1 LESAEACVTTH
12 LPKRAAPKKDDAQA
26 SACPISPIPCR
37 CGGAAQGGD
46 TLTYWEDWVRN
57 E

>member
-26 SACPISPIPCR
+26 SVAFSPIPHR
-37 CGGAAQGGD
+37 CGGAAQGEIAR
-46 TLTYWEDWVRN
+46 YWTDRVRN